1 VASEYGV
8 DYDGNNPLQRLILPL
23 ILTPEAAMQ
32 LAVNT
37 TNELSKTIVNM
48 PNDFIGG
55 GSKDTPHSEGERY
68 VSKSASGLI
77 VVITLQA
84 SQTFSNVKFKL
95 FVTSDALRSEGAR
108 TFPTISSIEA
118 HGPTSK
124 LIVICDWTKISLI
137 FREDCTIFCEGEWSP
152 TTTKMHGDFILPL
165 PLI

>member
-1 VASEYGV
+1 
-8 DYDGNNPLQRLILPL
+8 
-23 ILTPEAAMQ
+23 MQ

-84 SQTFSNVKFKL
+84 SQTFFNIKFKL
-95 FVTSDALRSEGAR
+95 FVTSDALRSEGA
-108 TFPTISSIEA
+108 
-118 HGPTSK
+118 
-124 LIVICDWTKISLI
+124 
-137 FREDCTIFCEGEWSP
+137 
-152 TTTKMHGDFILPL
+152 
-165 PLI
+165 